1 MKRLLPSSLLFLL
14 ISCSSE
20 QSQTVVFKPVKGD
33 EHHYRVYS
41 HTTVMTDYRNMSL
54 STDMMVG
61 YKARK
66 VGELAEFDISVD
78 AFRLNADGRTI
89 SNFTAADD
97 EPALHALM
105 SQGFEADIR
114 LKDNSITRFTAKNQQ
129 LWQAMI
135 QDKGAQLQDELNKM
149 LQAPSAP
156 GSFPA
161 VLGHTFK
168 LAGYLGAP
176 EVTLVVSDVTDKAVL
191 LTLSADKE
199 GTRIYG
205 KLSLNRSNGWLE
217 RLAVVSEQ
225 PFDNGYV
232 EGTARSVMLML
243 PQDLYVGNLSNP
255 AVADES
261 PYEYQWPDELADDW
275 LQQANRQLAEKD
287 IFPQQAGIFQNES
300 YNGETLNLTY
310 PHRMAPILA
319 EGELELTNLVLLD
332 QQNKP
337 LPANLAPYKSHL
349 VSWSEDEYQSL
360 TSLFLTGW
368 NVSAEQLHELQTI
381 EADAVYHHARLVPVT
396 LVVPT
401 SEPVQQNYEDVT
413 ATLTPVSGEKNTFL
427 LSLTSTED
435 RWFSFHMQLGSKK
448 VMLQRLTGKADAD
461 WLNAAEASLL
471 SLAVTSGHVRTW
483 KVVFDEVPK
492 DITLYVNEFTGETT
506 KRHLSFMNPLAY
518 EADPQAMP
526 LRDSYLYQD
535 DEFNFYSTD
544 PAPSPVV
551 VALAD
556 LEPEL
561 AEHRLGITLSSEQA
575 AVCELTVVKAPQVSG
590 HKLKWLPVADNT
602 YRYISFNEGLILSRQ
617 QHLRLASEDGIRQ
630 YFYDIEVKSRLV
642 CKGEPVWQTLTYGD
656 GDSFWLVNL
665 AALDPEL
672 DLSLPVSE
680 FIRQY
685 RFLNRNGKAL
695 ALSIPPVL
703 FDAEIKVQHQPLHAL
718 LTDGKWLKIGGRAV
732 TAEKIVVNDKP
743 LTREWNSRFAPL
755 P

>member
-1 MKRLLPSSLLFLL
+1 MKRLLPCSLLFLL
-14 ISCSSE
+14 ISCSSD
-20 QSQTVVFKPVKGD
+20 QSKTVEFKPVKGD

-41 HTTVMTDYRNMSL
+41 HTTVKTDYRNMSL

-61 YKARK
+61 YKVRE
-66 VGELAEFDISVD
+66 VGKLAEFDISVD
-78 AFRLNADGRTI
+78 AFRLNADGTSI
-89 SNFTAADD
+89 SNFNAAEK
-97 EPALHALM
+97 EPELHALM

-114 LKDNSITRFTAKNQQ
+114 LKDNSIARFTAKNQQ
-129 LWQAMI
+129 LWQAMM
-135 QDKGAQLQDELNKM
+135 QDKGAQLQEELNKM

-161 VLGHTFK
+161 VKGHTFK

-176 EVTLVVSDVTDKAVL
+176 EVTLVVSDVTDKNVR
-191 LTLSADKE
+191 LTLSADKD

-205 KLSLNRSNGWLE
+205 KLALNRKNGWLE

-243 PQDLYVGNLSNP
+243 PQEQYVGNLSNP
-255 AVADES
+255 AVGDES

-275 LQQANRQLAEKD
+275 LQQANRQLTEKD

-300 YNGETLNLTY
+300 YDGETLNLTY

-319 EGELELTNLVLLD
+319 EGELELTNLVLRD
-332 QQNKP
+332 QQNEP
-337 LPANLAPYKSHL
+337 LAVNLAPYKSHL

-368 NVSAEQLHELQTI
+368 NVSVEQLYELQTI

-396 LVVPT
+396 LAVSA
-401 SEPVQQNYEDVT
+401 SEPVQLNYEDVT

-427 LSLTSTED
+427 LSLTDAET
-435 RWFSFHMQLGSKK
+435 RWFSFYMQLGGK
-448 VMLQRLTGKADAD
+448 VMLQRVSGEAGTD
-461 WLNAAEASLL
+461 WLSPAESALL
-471 SLAVTSGHVRTW
+471 SLATTSGYVRTW
-483 KVVFDEVPK
+483 QVVFDEVPQE
-492 DITLYVNEFTGETT
+492 ITLYVNERTGETT
-506 KRHLSFMNPLAY
+506 KRRLSFMNPPAY
-518 EADPQAMP
+518 EADPQTMP

-535 DEFNFYSTD
+535 DEFSFYSTD
-544 PAPSPVV
+544 AAPSPVV

-561 AEHRLGITLSSEQA
+561 ADNSLNLTLSSEQA
-575 AVCELTVVKAPQVSG
+575 AVCELAVVQAPEVNG

-617 QHLRLASEDGIRQ
+617 QRWQLASEDGIRQ
-630 YFYDIEVKSRLV
+630 YFYDIEVKSRLA
-642 CKGEPVWQTLTYGD
+642 CKGEPVWQTLTYGND
-656 GDSFWLVNL
+656 DSFWLVNL
-665 AALDPEL
+665 TELDPEL
-672 DLSLPVSE
+672 DLSLPVAE

-703 FDAEIKVQHQPLHAL
+703 FDSDIKIQHQPLHAL

-732 TAEKIVVNDKP
+732 AVEKIVVNDKP